1 MHEMT
6 PEERLLN
13 LAADRYDWYMG
24 KCIARYGAEFW
35 KDYLAPEGQYGRFCM
50 VDFTKSL
57 IAGWPGLYHDDP
69 RWNDDKYKVDL
80 DLAYEEISRRLAPK
94 MKVERVAYEYYY
106 SEFVGVTVNDN
117 IFFKLVREC
126 PMKVISLWVN
136 KVDSEHE
143 HGFWVAPDRLGVF
156 CDMAEYLY
164 CNYDRF
170 YEMAKNRAAKLRRKW
185 QQEE

>member
-1 MHEMT
+1 
-6 PEERLLN
+6 
-13 LAADRYDWYMG
+13 
-24 KCIARYGAEFW
+24 
-35 KDYLAPEGQYGRFCM
+35 M

-80 DLAYEEISRRLAPK
+80 DLAYEEISRRLAQK
-94 MKVERVAYEYYY
+94 MKVER
-106 SEFVGVTVNDN
+106 
-117 IFFKLVREC
+117 
-126 PMKVISLWVN
+126 
-136 KVDSEHE
+136 
-143 HGFWVAPDRLGVF
+143 VAPDRLGVF

-170 YEMAKNRAAKLRRKW
+170 YEMAKNRAAKLRRRW